1 MTWLYRAL
9 TLTPDFDSDVSN
21 FRKEAPRETLSTGKV
36 GDGRL
41 IWGRQCFLLLL
52 DGTEQP

>member
-21 FRKEAPRETLSTGKV
+21 FRKEAPRGTLSAGKV
-36 GDGRL
+36 GDGRV
-41 IWGRQCFLLLL
+41 
-52 DGTEQP
+52 

>member
-36 GDGRL
+36 GDGRV
-41 IWGRQCFLLLL
+41 
-52 DGTEQP
+52 